1 MDPAVDHGDRE
12 LHHGVVA
19 GDRRHHLHHGALM
32 PKDAPS
38 RTILAVGLLAGVLA
52 LLLVNGRGTPQSVTT
67 TVNFDTPAPPGGPGP
82 FGGVFEGIDF
92 GTGQWAWTGPYDVDS
107 TNNVYFAD
115 STGTSRTFAFSPA
128 PRVLV
133 SLRVYTTNLGTLTL
147 SDDAGQ
153 ALTQEVA
160 TGSMQLV
167 TTGWTGPS
175 TTVTVSFTAGWSL
188 GVDDITYSTAQGPS
202 VSGQWSAV
210 ISWPIAPV
218 HTLLQPSG
226 EVLVWDRFNAGPG
239 ARIWNPNIGAFTVV
253 PAASDL
259 FCGGHTPLA
268 DGRSVVIRG
277 DVRPLFPPRGPRY
290 PTHPSVTHTMTR
302 AA

>member
-1 MDPAVDHGDRE
+1 PSATRMSPSLA
-12 LHHGVVA
+12 LA
-19 GDRRHHLHHGALM
+19 RR
-32 PKDAPS
+32 
-38 RTILAVGLLAGVLA
+38 ILAVGLFAGVLA

-92 GTGQWAWTGPYDVDS
+92 GTGQWAWTGPYDV
-107 TNNVYFAD
+107 
-115 STGTSRTFAFSPA
+115 
-128 PRVLV
+128 
-133 SLRVYTTNLGTLTL
+133 
-147 SDDAGQ
+147 
-153 ALTQEVA
+153 
-160 TGSMQLV
+160 GS
-167 TTGWTGPS
+167 
-175 TTVTVSFTAGWSL
+175 TAGWSL

-239 ARIWNPNIGAFTVV
+239 ARIWNPNTGAFTVV

-259 FCGGHTPLA
+259 FCA
-268 DGRSVVIRG
+268 
-277 DVRPLFPPRGPRY
+277 
-290 PTHPSVTHTMTR
+290 
-302 AA
+302 